1 MGAWVLGWRSRF
13 LLPTDSLRRSGGGA
27 DSVGSGT
34 MPVRVKEWIPDWEK
48 ELEVE
53 KLVLAVVLV
62 EQEEGGW
69 LELRARLQ

>member
-1 MGAWVLGWRSRF
+1 M
-13 LLPTDSLRRSGGGA
+13 
-27 DSVGSGT
+27 GSGT

-69 LELRARLQ
+69 LELRARLQRAKLGSELQRWRENGTRKAPES